1 MAKVKKT
8 HQELLNLVRAVN
20 VLVNNKEHADA
31 NTKGVKKL
39 QKIGEKM
46 KTHLEAYNDKLDD
59 IRLEN
64 ANTDKDGSLLLDE
77 NGGYKYTK
85 EQLKELNKKVKV
97 LLSEEFEFYQFT
109 FSTEGLE
116 KYGFLEGFVEGL
128 EFPELAETEDDEDT
142 AEVAQV
148 VEI

>member
-8 HQELLNLVRAVN
+8 YEELLNVVRAVN

-46 KTHLEAYNDKLDD
+46 KSHLEAYNDKLDD
-59 IRLEN
+59 LRLEC

-85 EQLKELNKKVKV
+85 DQLKELNKKVKV
-97 LLSEEFEFYQFT
+97 LLAEEFEFYQFT
-109 FSTEGLE
+109 FSLEGLE
-116 KYGFLEGFVEGL
+116 MYGFLEGFVEGL
-128 EFPELAETEDDEDT
+128 EFPQLAEVDDEDT